1 MKTTIDAPRLSRY
14 DGTTRAAK
22 PDERLPVS
30 DDWGVPALR
39 LAIHQTDLVQHFQVA
54 PRGVAVDPVEVD

>member
-14 DGTTRAAK
+14 DGTSRVAK

-30 DDWGVPALR
+30 DDWGVPAPAASVGFALGVIA
-39 LAIHQTDLVQHFQVA
+39 LAAVA
-54 PRGVAVDPVEVD
+54 LCAGIAVVFA